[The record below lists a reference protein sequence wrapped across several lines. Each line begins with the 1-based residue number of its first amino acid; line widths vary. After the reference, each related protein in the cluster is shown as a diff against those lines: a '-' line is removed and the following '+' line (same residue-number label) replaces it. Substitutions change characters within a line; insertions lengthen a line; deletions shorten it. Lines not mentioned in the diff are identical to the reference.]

1 MGQQQVGSQQRQT
14 KPEGIGQD
22 AKSTKTSWV
31 QNHTKALDTGNKA
44 AIGNLKMM
52 RITGQIKTRVDK

>member
-31 QNHTKALDTGNKA
+31 QNH
-44 AIGNLKMM
+44 
-52 RITGQIKTRVDK
+52 